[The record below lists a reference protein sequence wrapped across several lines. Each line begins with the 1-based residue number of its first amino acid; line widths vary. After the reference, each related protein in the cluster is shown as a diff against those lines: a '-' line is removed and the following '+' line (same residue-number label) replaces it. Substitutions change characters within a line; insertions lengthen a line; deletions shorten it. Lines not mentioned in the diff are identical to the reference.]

1 MDGTKGIP
9 RMRTAAK
16 IVAEIKALD
25 PDTEVTEFH
34 IRKLAKDGTVPVVW
48 AGRKALINLDDV
60 LELMRLGTA
69 RPWEVYGALIQNV
82 KEVPMKKKLTFEDYR
97 EALIGVGDTT
107 KERILAEADKHLD
120 AWQLERL
127 VRIAYPEP
135 A

>member
-60 LELMRLGTA
+60 LDLMRQGMAHPTEETPA
-69 RPWEVYGALIQNV
+69 
-82 KEVPMKKKLTFEDYR
+82 
-97 EALIGVGDTT
+97 VGGIR
-107 KERILAEADKHLD
+107 RIDSK
-120 AWQLERL
+120 RCGKI
-127 VRIAYPEP
+127 RG
-135 A
+135 

>member
-1 MDGTKGIP
+1 MDGTKSIP

-120 AWQLERL
+120 AWQLARL